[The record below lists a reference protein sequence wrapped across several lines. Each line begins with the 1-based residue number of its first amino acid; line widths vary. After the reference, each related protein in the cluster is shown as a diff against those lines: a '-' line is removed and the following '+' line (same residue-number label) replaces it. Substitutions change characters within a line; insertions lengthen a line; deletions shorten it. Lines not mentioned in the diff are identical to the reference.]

1 MVLGNA
7 EITPDLVEW
16 LVADPQVAAAWRSI
30 ALAVD
35 LKEVVPTLEVS
46 RRTRRTDR
54 HRLKEFL
61 EIWKLRRPQ
70 TYNVPSLIAV
80 LDSQGLKSMASWVR
94 LMTDTKLEASQLREY
109 VQRRLQGPPLH
120 CTVRSEG
127 RLTPRPRSA
136 MFYSAP
142 ASPHHQLFV
151 GHGHQPPPP
160 SCSWS
165 SQASPSPSPSP
176 RASPSPQRE
185 IRGRGGVFAT
195 LYRPE
200 QGGGRQ
206 GQARNNQLC
215 QGHAGEEGR
224 RHSLAAEQQQL
235 GEQQSRSEQRRHS
248 LGLVMTRPNDA
259 EVRELP
265 TILES
270 PAGLKPYEGFDAL
283 LHISESP
290 SRPLTDLECALQ
302 KLENEGKPLQ
312 DFDSALESYRE
323 GLAGRSRGSS
333 SFDFGILNSVSGQI
347 REGKPRPVSV
357 ATVEGKFDGQ
367 YRAEKYF
374 DKFEACNKIDRLEG
388 GNNMGTGK
396 YFDNLVAMIEGSM
409 RGLEL

>member
-1 MVLGNA
+1 
-7 EITPDLVEW
+7 
-16 LVADPQVAAAWRSI
+16 
-30 ALAVD
+30 
-35 LKEVVPTLEVS
+35 LKEAVPTLEVS

-54 HRLKEFL
+54 HRLKEL
-61 EIWKLRRPQ
+61 VEIWKLRRPQ

-94 LMTDTKLEASQLREY
+94 LMTDTKLEASQLQEY

-136 MFYSAP
+136 MVYSAP
-142 ASPHHQLFV
+142 ASPHHQLF
-151 GHGHQPPPP
+151 GSHHHPP
-160 SCSWS
+160 SSSHQNPPSSCWS
-165 SQASPSPSPSP
+165 SQASPSTSPSP

-185 IRGRGGVFAT
+185 IRGRGGGVFAT

-200 QGGGRQ
+200 QGGGGRQ
-206 GQARNNQLC
+206 AQPRNNLLC
-215 QGHAGEEGR
+215 RGQAGEEGR
-224 RHSLAAEQQQL
+224 RHSLAAEQQQQQQV
-235 GEQQSRSEQRRHS
+235 GEQQQGKSEQRRHS
-248 LGLVMTRPNDA
+248 LGLVMTRPCSEGDG
-259 EVRELP
+259 RELP

-270 PAGLKPYEGFDAL
+270 PAGFKPY

-302 KLENEGKPLQ
+302 KLENEGKPPLE

-323 GLAGRSRGSS
+323 GMAGRSRGSS
-333 SFDFGILNSVSGQI
+333 SFDFGILDSMSSSGQN

-367 YRAEKYF
+367 YRTEKYF
-374 DKFEACNKIDRLEG
+374 DKFEACNKIDRLETG
-388 GNNMGTGK
+388 GKNMGTGK